1 MKTTIAH
8 PYIDIPNIQLG
19 RTTVKKNLLLQKWA
33 KPILVML
40 IGVIPIIVLS
50 GCSTASP
57 SNPINA
63 DSPGIFDHYFI
74 YPFSILIKFLANAFH
89 GNYGISI
96 VLMTFIIRLAI
107 MPLMMNQTKKQ
118 MAMKE
123 KMAVLQ
129 PELTALKE
137 KYKNSVS
144 ADAKKQQEVEMMQL
158 YRKHQFNPLNMG
170 CLPMLL
176 QWPITLAFYYAIRR
190 TPEIAAHDFLW
201 FSLGKTDMILP
212 LIAAAVYYVQFRVS
226 QFVSAQY
233 QQNQNNQMAFI
244 GLLSPIMMGVFSFS
258 MPAALPLYWAVGGAF
273 IIVQTI
279 ILNKM
284 YTKPNAAGETL
295 PTRLEDL

>member
-1 MKTTIAH
+1 MKKI
-8 PYIDIPNIQLG
+8 
-19 RTTVKKNLLLQKWA
+19 LLLQKWA

-40 IGVIPIIVLS
+40 IGVIPVIVLS
-50 GCSTASP
+50 GCSTASQID
-57 SNPINA
+57 SINA
-63 DSPGIFDHYFI
+63 DSTGVFNHFFI
-74 YPFSILIKFLANAFH
+74 YPFSIMIQFFANTFH
-89 GNYGISI
+89 GNYGLSI

-118 MAMKE
+118 MDMKE

-137 KYKNSVS
+137 KYKNDISE
-144 ADAKKQQEVEMMQL
+144 DAKKQQQVEMMQL
-158 YRKHQFNPLNMG
+158 YQKHQFNPLNMG

-201 FSLGKTDMILP
+201 FSLGTTDMILP

-226 QFVSAQY
+226 QSISAQN
-233 QQNQNNQMAFI
+233 QQNPNNQMAFI
-244 GLLSPIMMGVFSFS
+244 GLLSPIVMGIFSFQ
-258 MPAALPLYWAVGGAF
+258 MPAALPLYWAVGGIF

-284 YTKPNAAGETL
+284 YTKPNVASKNLSTGV
-295 PTRLEDL
+295 EDL

>member
-1 MKTTIAH
+1 M
-8 PYIDIPNIQLG
+8 
-19 RTTVKKNLLLQKWA
+19 
-33 KPILVML
+33 
-40 IGVIPIIVLS
+40 
-50 GCSTASP
+50 
-57 SNPINA
+57 
-63 DSPGIFDHYFI
+63 
-74 YPFSILIKFLANAFH
+74 
-89 GNYGISI
+89 
-96 VLMTFIIRLAI
+96 LMTFIIRLAI

-137 KYKNSVS
+137 KYKNDAS
-144 ADAKKQQEVEMMQL
+144 ADAKKQQQVEMMQL
-158 YRKHQFNPLNMG
+158 YQKHQFNPLNMG

-190 TPEIAAHDFLW
+190 TPEIAADDFLW

-226 QFVSAQY
+226 QSVSAQY

-244 GLLSPIMMGVFSFS
+244 GLLSPIMMGVFSFQ
-258 MPAALPLYWAVGGAF
+258 MPAALPLYWAVGGIF

-284 YTKPNAAGETL
+284 YTKPNVASKNL
-295 PTRLEDL
+295 PTGVEDL

>member
-1 MKTTIAH
+1 MKKIM
-8 PYIDIPNIQLG
+8 
-19 RTTVKKNLLLQKWA
+19 LLQKWA
-33 KPILVML
+33 KSILVML

-50 GCSTASP
+50 GCSTASQLN
-57 SNPINA
+57 SIDA
-63 DSPGIFDHYFI
+63 DSSGIFNHFFI
-74 YPFSILIKFLANAFH
+74 YPFSILIKFFANAFH
-89 GNYGISI
+89 GNYGLSI

-118 MAMKE
+118 MDMKE

-137 KYKNSVS
+137 KYKNDVS
-144 ADAKKQQEVEMMQL
+144 ADAKKQQQAEMMQL
-158 YRKHQFNPLNMG
+158 YQKHQFNPLNTG

-212 LIAAAVYYVQFRVS
+212 FIAAAVYYVQFRVS
-226 QFVSAQY
+226 QSVSAQY

-244 GLLSPIMMGVFSFS
+244 GLLSPIMMGVFSFG
-258 MPAALPLYWAVGGAF
+258 MPAALPLYWAVGGIF

-284 YTKPNAAGETL
+284 YMKPKAAIKNL
-295 PTRLEDL
+295 PTGADDL

>member
-1 MKTTIAH
+1 MKKI
-8 PYIDIPNIQLG
+8 
-19 RTTVKKNLLLQKWA
+19 VLLQKWA

-50 GCSTASP
+50 GCSTASQ
-57 SNPINA
+57 SNSINS
-63 DSPGIFDHYFI
+63 DSSGIFNHFLI
-74 YPFSILIKFLANAFH
+74 YPFSILIKFFADTFH
-89 GNYGISI
+89 GNYGLSI

-118 MAMKE
+118 MDMKE
-123 KMAVLQ
+123 KIAVLQ
-129 PELTALKE
+129 PELTVLKE
-137 KYKNSVS
+137 KYKNDVS
-144 ADAKKQQEVEMMQL
+144 RDAKKQEQVEMMQL
-158 YRKHQFNPLNMG
+158 YQKHQFNPLNMG

-190 TPEIAAHDFLW
+190 TPEIATHDFLW

-226 QFVSAQY
+226 QSISAQV

-244 GLLSPIMMGVFSFS
+244 GLLSPILMGIFSFQ
-258 MPAALPLYWAVGGAF
+258 MPAALPLYWAVGGIF

-284 YTKPNAAGETL
+284 YTKPNVVSKNL
-295 PTRLEDL
+295 PTGVKDYQ